1 MRMHSNR
8 VLTQE
13 HACVHMLQLRA
24 CTEYPSAVGA
34 KSAKCKPCS
43 CTHACAHVCVHVC
56 AATCMLPKP
65 SRAMQPLNPSPLLLL
80 TPPLPF
86 ALSPNKALHCSCAP
100 QHQGHPP
107 PPTSWGAPSPHPW
120 AHTEL
125 AELCPRYFLFIFGA
139 VRIMEQGCLLARV

>member
-1 MRMHSNR
+1 M
-8 VLTQE
+8 
-13 HACVHMLQLRA
+13 HMLQLRA

-43 CTHACAHVCVHVC
+43 RTHACAHVCVHVC

-86 ALSPNKALHCSCAP
+86 ALPPNKALHCSCAP

-107 PPTSWGAPSPHPW
+107 PPRPGVPPAPTHGHTQSWQSSALVISSSFLGLS
-120 AHTEL
+120 EL
-125 AELCPRYFLFIFGA
+125 WSRA
-139 VRIMEQGCLLARV
+139 VYWLEFN